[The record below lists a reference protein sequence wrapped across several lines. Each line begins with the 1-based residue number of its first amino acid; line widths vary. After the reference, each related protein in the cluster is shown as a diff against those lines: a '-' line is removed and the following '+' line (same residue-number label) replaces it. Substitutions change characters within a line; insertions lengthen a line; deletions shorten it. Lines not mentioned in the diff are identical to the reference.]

1 MFSAVLIHFLEMC
14 SELKIQ
20 YVVCTCM
27 YVCMYVCVCMYVYI
41 YIYIYIYIYVCM
53 YVYEVCVNVYMYV

>member
-20 YVVCTCM
+20 YMVCTCM
-27 YVCMYVCVCMYVYI
+27 YVCMYMYLYI
-41 YIYIYIYIYVCM
+41 YIYKYM
-53 YVYEVCVNVYMYV
+53 RCV